1 MSDDYPAYYNAW
13 EEVMNKPDHRLIC
26 AWHVM
31 HSWKKN
37 YNLVQSASKKEKVK
51 IMMRSLITET
61 DENTFKTLM
70 TETLKS
76 LINDTETKKFGI
88 YFRDHYYHRSEVWAY
103 CYRKNLG
110 INTNMY
116 LENLHKYM
124 LIGF

>member
-13 EEVMNKPDHRLIC
+13 IEVMNKPDHRLIC
-26 AWHVM
+26 AWHIM

-37 YNLVQSASKKEKVK
+37 YNLVQSASKKERVK

-76 LINDTETKKFGI
+76 VWYPCPPNLSISNSPSGQSAVWICKKIRKIILIS
-88 YFRDHYYHRSEVWAY
+88 H
-103 CYRKNLG
+103 
-110 INTNMY
+110 
-116 LENLHKYM
+116 
-124 LIGF
+124 